1 MSKLAVG
8 LALFGIALLSMFFT
22 VFNYLRHPEN
32 REYFI
37 NRLENAR
44 NSTIFKEMSKWAEKL
59 REEDNDNGN
68 KR

>member
-1 MSKLAVG
+1 MGKLAVG
-8 LALFGIALLSMFFT
+8 LALFGVALLSMLFT

-44 NSTIFKEMSKWAEKL
+44 NTTIFKEMSRWAEKL
-59 REEDNDNGN
+59 REDDNDNRN
-68 KR
+68 EP